1 MLAREVTE
9 SQAGQSEGMT
19 RVRVL
24 TCWLTIAA
32 CLPYVGLK
40 LAWIFGSGIG
50 GADEQMTRS
59 SVVVANVVTMGMDL
73 VAIVIVLAFTYR
85 WGRRIPAWLV
95 LVPMW
100 VGTGLLAPIAL
111 GLPLGVLVQLIVGG
125 SPAASGA
132 TLDGWV
138 FAVVYGGFTL
148 QAVGLTIAFALYARD
163 RWAALFE
170 TTELRRGA
178 THDLQLLIAK
188 AGAVVATGFAGMQI
202 AWAVTGGQLGGQP
215 TAVETAAQ
223 KTFYLV
229 RALIA
234 VAGAVSLLVFV
245 HGRSTW
251 FSLAG
256 AWVGTGF
263 LFASGLFDLLIEP
276 EGDVLRLTALAATL
290 VGLLTG
296 IAAILAAIDHL
307 HAQSHLRPLGAVGEE
322 GVEVALGDLSGREAE
337 RALVE

>member
-1 MLAREVTE
+1 MLARELPKRLPL
-9 SQAGQSEGMT
+9 QSEGMT
-19 RVRVL
+19 RVRVWA
-24 TCWLTIAA
+24 CWLTVAA

-40 LAWIFGSGIG
+40 LAWIFGSGVG

-125 SPAASGA
+125 SPAASAA

-163 RWAALFE
+163 RWAPLFE

-202 AWAVTGGQLGGQP
+202 AWAVTGGELGGQP

-234 VAGAVSLLVFV
+234 VAGAVSLLILVN
-245 HGRSTW
+245 GRSTR

-263 LFASGLFDLLIEP
+263 LFASGLFDLLTEP
-276 EGDVLRLTALAATL
+276 DGDALRLTALAATL

-307 HAQSHLRPLGAVGEE
+307 HATSEERVERGRARQGQQSSGAGL
-322 GVEVALGDLSGREAE
+322 AAKRSDR
-337 RALVE
+337 

>member
-1 MLAREVTE
+1 MLARELP
-9 SQAGQSEGMT
+9 GRLPLQSEGMT

-32 CLPYVGLK
+32 CLPYVGMK

-50 GADEQMTRS
+50 GADEQMMRS
-59 SVVVANVVTMGMDL
+59 SVVAANVVTMGMDL
-73 VAIVIVLAFTYR
+73 VAIVVVLVFTYQ

-111 GLPLGVLVQLIVGG
+111 GLPLGMVVQLIVGG
-125 SPAASGA
+125 SAAASGA

-148 QAVGLTIAFALYARD
+148 QAVGLTIAFALYARE

-170 TTELRRGA
+170 ASELRRGA
-178 THDLQLLIAK
+178 TYDLQLLIAK
-188 AGAVVATGFAGMQI
+188 AGAVVATGYAVMQI
-202 AWAVTGGQLGGQP
+202 AWAVTGGQFGGEP

-234 VAGAVSLLVFV
+234 LTGAVSLLVFV
-245 HGRSTW
+245 HGRSTR

-263 LFASGLFDLLIEP
+263 LFASGLFELLTEP
-276 EGDVLRLTALAATL
+276 DGDVLRLLALAATL
-290 VGLLTG
+290 MGLLMG
-296 IAAILAAIDHL
+296 LAAMLTAIEHL
-307 HAQSHLRPLGAVGEE
+307 SATSEE
-322 GVEVALGDLSGREAE
+322 GIEVGLGDLSGREGE
-337 RALVE
+337 RALV